1 MGISTAADIADSI
14 QNFGFQDKTSGA
26 FEFLGAKSEFSRD
39 VNFGQQNSG
48 SSDDEDDDED
58 NNDQRRKRSPCKST
72 RTTVTPDQARKKR
85 QVPAMDTENVV
96 PGRSQNPA
104 VGEKDPNIFK
114 RVVDAIVD
122 ASNRMM
128 TWIQEMGSKKL
139 DNKLQQ

>member
-1 MGISTAADIADSI
+1 MGISSAAGIAESI
-14 QNFGFQDKTSGA
+14 QNFGFQDKASGA

-39 VNFGQQNSG
+39 VNFGQQKSG
-48 SSDDEDDDED
+48 SYDEEDDDENVD
-58 NNDQRRKRSPCKST
+58 PRRKRSPCKST
-72 RTTVTPDQARKKR
+72 GTTVAPDDNRKKR

-114 RVVDAIVD
+114 RIVDAIVD

-128 TWIQEMGSKKL
+128 TWIQDVGSKKL
-139 DNKLQQ
+139 DKKLQQ